1 MYMCACVCVSML
13 SVCTHTCLHTSVWK
27 SKDNLRNY
35 SVSAGQSPCFLRQA
49 LSLGLELTKWSRLAG
64 WQASAEPPVSASP
77 ALGLQAPSLCVWV
90 LGLELRTWQ
99 ALKQMSRLP
108 GSVEGRLIHW
118 VVLSLC
124 LPFQLQPTIQL
135 WLGARAPMGA
145 QQCCCCISEKQ
156 VFCTNLT
163 SPLCSSGWQRPI
175 HGLP

>member
-1 MYMCACVCVSML
+1 M
-13 SVCTHTCLHTSVWK
+13 
-27 SKDNLRNY
+27 
-35 SVSAGQSPCFLRQA
+35 
-49 LSLGLELTKWSRLAG
+49 
-64 WQASAEPPVSASP
+64 SAST
-77 ALGLQAPSLCVWV
+77 ALGLQAHTTTPSLCVWV

-124 LPFQLQPTIQL
+124 LPSQLQPTIQL

-145 QQCCCCISEKQ
+145 QQCCCCMSEKQ
-156 VFCTNLT
+156 VFYTNLT

-175 HGLP
+175 HGLPRGHERLRGKLGNMNSVDRIATSTPAFFIVFHLQSQNAPYRLHSSPPPPPFLSQGHIIA